1 VTSLFAVVATATLA
15 LAGCSSGSSTSTTET
30 SAAAAGASSAAA
42 SSAAASSAPAAASNV
57 KVGLAYD
64 IGGRGDKSFN
74 DAAAVGLD
82 KAVTDLKVE
91 KKELEASQGETD
103 AQKEERL
110 RLLAQ
115 GGYNP
120 VIAVGFAY
128 ATSLKKVAAEFPD
141 TKFAIVDDS
150 SITAANVTPL
160 VFAENEGSFLVGVIA
175 AQASKAGN
183 VGYIGGVNT
192 PLLQKF
198 EAGFTAGAKAVN
210 PSIKVQV
217 KYLTEPPDFSGF
229 GDPAKGKTVAQGML
243 DAGADVVYAAAG
255 GSGAGAFEAVAAAKK
270 LAIGVD
276 SDQYLTAAPAVKS
289 VILTSMLK
297 RVDVAVFNEIKSFVD
312 GSPLKGIQTFDLKVD
327 GVGYATSNDA
337 VKPFA
342 AKADEYKAKIISGEI
357 KVPEK
362 P

>member
-1 VTSLFAVVATATLA
+1 MRRVTKVLA
-15 LAGCSSGSSTSTTET
+15 LAATAALALSACGSSSSGSSGSTSTSSAGGSATT
-30 SAAAAGASSAAA
+30 SAAKKL
-42 SSAAASSAPAAASNV
+42 
-57 KVGLAYD
+57 KVGMAYD
-64 IGGRGDKSFN
+64 VGGRGDQSFN
-74 DAAAVGLD
+74 DSAARGLD
-82 KAVTDLKVE
+82 KAKSELGLET
-91 KKELEASQGETD
+91 KELEATQGETD

-141 TKFAIVDDS
+141 TLFAIIDDDS
-150 SITAANVTPL
+150 IQAKNVTPL
-160 VFAENEGSFLVGVIA
+160 VFSENQGSFLVGVIA
-175 AQASKAGN
+175 AQASKTGN
-183 VGYIGGVNT
+183 IGYIGGVNT

-198 EAGFTAGAKAVN
+198 QAGYAAGAKAVN

-229 GDPAKGKTVAQGML
+229 GDPAKGKTVAQGMF
-243 DAGADVVYAAAG
+243 DSGADVVYAAAG
-255 GSGAGAFEAVAAAKK
+255 GSGAGAFEAASASKK

-276 SDQYLTAAPAVKS
+276 SDQYLTAPAAVKS

-297 RVDVAVFNEIKSFVD
+297 RVDVAVYNFIKADAS
-312 GSPLKGIQTFDLKVD
+312 GSPLTGTQRFDLKAD
-327 GVGYATSNDA
+327 GVGYSTSNSA
-337 VKPFA
+337 VQPYT
-342 AKADEYKAKIISGEI
+342 AKADEYKQKIISGAI
-357 KVPEK
+357 TVPDK